1 MTSPRRAEC
10 LSVDCIVLGGGI
22 AGLWTLRTLVHAG
35 YDALLVE
42 TDSLGQGQ
50 TIASQGILHAGT
62 KYALTGDASRASKAA
77 GEAAAIWR
85 NCLDGTGPIDLQSA
99 PVLSRHTCMFTTPGV
114 GSRLAGL
121 AASKAL
127 TSVPQRLA
135 PAAYPAAFA
144 GAPAAVH
151 VYQLDEPVM
160 DLPLLMATLAAPVR
174 DRLLRARSVQLRW
187 DEERNSAAATM
198 PEPDRGVVVRLT
210 TDTGEIGI
218 APRAL
223 VCAAG
228 AGNEALLAQ
237 LALADEIRMQRRPL
251 HMVLARGPLPH
262 LYAHCVGLS
271 DKPRATV
278 TSATDARGRTVW
290 YIGGSLAETGVE
302 RAPSEQIAFARNELA
317 EVLPWISFDGVEFA
331 TLRIDRAEGFDEAG
345 RRPDTPVVRAH
356 GPVIACWPT
365 KLVLAP
371 LAAAQVADQLGR
383 LHVSP
388 AHSSP
393 EHSTQRGLLAAQPR
407 PEPAAPIWDRNDLSW
422 R

>member
-1 MTSPRRAEC
+1 MDC
-10 LSVDCIVLGGGI
+10 LVLGGGI
-22 AGLWTLRTLVHAG
+22 AGLWTLRILIDAG

-42 TDSLGQGQ
+42 TDALGQGQ

-77 GEAAAIWR
+77 GEAAAVWR
-85 NCLDGTGPIDLQSA
+85 GCLSGTGPIDLRETN
-99 PVLSRHTCMFTTPGV
+99 VLSRHTCMFTTPGV

-127 TSVPQRLA
+127 TSVPQKLDR
-135 PAAYPAAFA
+135 AAYPAAFA
-144 GAPAAVH
+144 DAAGGVN

-160 DLPLLMATLAAPVR
+160 DLPALLKTLAAPVR
-174 DRLLRARSVQLRW
+174 DRLLRAQAVQLRW
-187 DEERNSAAATM
+187 DDERSSSAASM
-198 PEPDRGVVVRLT
+198 PRPERRVVAQLT
-210 TDTGEIGI
+210 TETGEISI

-223 VCAAG
+223 ICTAG

-237 LALADEIRMQRRPL
+237 LALAADLRMQRRPL

-271 DKPRATV
+271 DKPRATI
-278 TSATDARGRTVW
+278 TSAADAAGRAVW
-290 YIGGSLAETGVE
+290 YIGGTLAETGVE
-302 RAPSEQIAFARNELA
+302 RQPAEQIAFARRELA
-317 EVLPWISFDGVEFA
+317 EILPWISLDRVEFA
-331 TLRIDRAEGFDEAG
+331 TLRVDRAEGFDESG

-371 LAAAQVADQLGR
+371 LAAAGVLEQLSRSG
-383 LHVSP
+383 VSP
-388 AHSSP
+388 TAP
-393 EHSTQRGLLAAQPR
+393 APDTIPTRRTLASAPH
-407 PEPAAPIWDRNDLSW
+407 PEPAMPIWDRDSLSW
-422 R
+422 S